1 MIVVRFEDDVYRV
14 YNENIFTGRRV
25 ILYENSDVV
34 KVAQYIVDL
43 LNSSERVFIEVSG
56 VFPVGKVFIA
66 DLISRLRE

>member
-43 LNSSERVFIEVSG
+43 LKSSERVFIEVSG
-56 VFPVGKVFIA
+56 VFPVSKVFIA